1 MLTNW
6 LVIPKWDYTT
16 SESEFPAIATCFFFI
31 LFFSPLETIHL
42 GSLHGHLLVWGIVL
56 VCDSSEVIVGWVC
69 LSIQSQC
76 EILQLLREGGS
87 ARGHPDILTPNPA
100 FPKSW
105 GILMLIIKKTCS
117 ALVCVLP
124 MQTSTYLTL
133 KKKQNFLWKCN
144 FLREHAQILSV

>member
-1 MLTNW
+1 MVLRVVRMLTNW

-69 LSIQSQC
+69 LSIQSVRDPAAAQGRRQC
-76 EILQLLREGGS
+76 EG
-87 ARGHPDILTPNPA
+87 AP
-100 FPKSW
+100 
-105 GILMLIIKKTCS
+105 
-117 ALVCVLP
+117 
-124 MQTSTYLTL
+124 
-133 KKKQNFLWKCN
+133 
-144 FLREHAQILSV
+144 